1 MNKNITLTKVFIDEL
16 MSRLKMIHDLN
27 LFIILKVDM
36 EGSVNACLLELI
48 NNFILT
54 IHVGINDRKHS
65 GDLEVLNHLWLQ

>member
-1 MNKNITLTKVFIDEL
+1 MNKNIALAKVFIDEL

-36 EGSVNACLLELI
+36 EGSVDACLLELI
-48 NNFILT
+48 NNFILV

-65 GDLEVLNHLWLQ
+65 GDLEVLNYLRFQ